1 MNYITFTITYI
12 IGDYELYNLYNN
24 LYKWGI

>member
-12 IGDYELYNLYNN
+12 IGDYELYNLYNHQYN
-24 LYKWGI
+24 WGL

>member
-12 IGDYELYNLYNN
+12 NGEYELYNLYNN
-24 LYKWGI
+24 LYNWGL